1 MDAKTSDAETSP
13 DLAAVAAEALAA
25 IGAGRQI
32 APFTSRPGGLTLPDS
47 YRALSLLRSA
57 FEARG
62 ETVVGRKIGFTNR
75 DIWAQYNVYAPV
87 WGYVT
92 DKTTRELA
100 HTPSLSLA
108 PFAEPKI
115 EPEIMLGFARAPAPG
130 MDDAAVLD
138 CVEWIALG
146 YEIVES
152 IYPGWKFEAADTV
165 AANGVHG
172 ALLIGPRHT
181 VASEQAQWLRALTSF
196 TLDLSCDGRPIEC
209 GGGAKVLD
217 GPLST
222 VRHLMALL
230 VDDLHNPP
238 LAAGEIVST
247 GTLTRAYPIKPGETW
262 VATPTGIALPPAT
275 LRLSKRSPD

>member
-1 MDAKTSDAETSP
+1 MDVKTLP
-13 DLAAVAAEALAA
+13 DLSTVAAEVLATA
-25 IGAGRQI
+25 GSGRQI

-62 ETVVGRKIGFTNR
+62 ETMVGRKIGFTNR

-92 DKTTRELA
+92 DKTARELA
-100 HTPSLSLA
+100 HMASLSLT

-130 MDDAAVLD
+130 MDDAAILD
-138 CVEWIALG
+138 CIEWVALG
-146 YEIVES
+146 YEIVQS
-152 IYPGWKFEAADTV
+152 IYPGWTFAAADTV

-172 ALLIGPRHT
+172 ALLIGPRRT
-181 VASEQAQWLRALTSF
+181 VASERAQWLRALTSF
-196 TLDLSCDGRPIEC
+196 TLDLSCDGRPIER
-209 GGGAKVLD
+209 GGGSKVLD

-222 VRHLMALL
+222 IRHLMALL
-230 VDDLHNPP
+230 ADDPHNPP

-247 GTLTRAYPIKPGETW
+247 GTLTRAYPVKPGETW

-275 LRLSKRSPD
+275 LRLR